1 MGLFGSE
8 NSRNIKRLKKI
19 ADKVVALEDEFK
31 KKTDDQ
37 LRETTKEL
45 QERLKSILPKQLQVT
60 LDTLSMNAKTD
71 ITAAIK
77 IYAGRNAL
85 VNLQTIVSYA
95 HNAMI
100 DVQNL

>member
-45 QERLKSILPKQLQVT
+45 QERLKNGEKV
-60 LDTLSMNAKTD
+60 
-71 ITAAIK
+71 
-77 IYAGRNAL
+77 
-85 VNLQTIVSYA
+85 
-95 HNAMI
+95 
-100 DVQNL
+100 